1 MADDDTLCKI
11 CQIHFSNAETLAKHC
26 AVIHSKE
33 KNSEEFGSKRLARQ
47 PSAQLNEA
55 PEPSAAVGQKGSEN
69 VELSPL
75 LAVLSDAQKDAIL
88 LRAVQ
93 RDPEFFYDR
102 ILEQASTPLTDQAAD
117 ARLDSMDPEAVAAAV
132 RWFGSID
139 LPGNAL
145 SLLVAASQ
153 RCLSALEELAESQAE
168 ESKPPAQSVVDGGD
182 DDDGDGDD
190 ATPTGSD
197 KLHAAVEALPAAG
210 TIGALWVYLLRKPSV
225 RSLLGTDER
234 APLRLLMEGLRAA
247 AATVRG
253 FAAAVLVGPNG
264 EKIELL
270 DDALESIDDPGSGI
284 QTGKRQKKV

>member
-93 RDPEFFYDR
+93 RDPEFFYD
-102 ILEQASTPLTDQAAD
+102 PLPQTDH
-117 ARLDSMDPEAVAAAV
+117 L
-132 RWFGSID
+132 
-139 LPGNAL
+139 
-145 SLLVAASQ
+145 
-153 RCLSALEELAESQAE
+153 
-168 ESKPPAQSVVDGGD
+168 
-182 DDDGDGDD
+182 
-190 ATPTGSD
+190 
-197 KLHAAVEALPAAG
+197 
-210 TIGALWVYLLRKPSV
+210 
-225 RSLLGTDER
+225 
-234 APLRLLMEGLRAA
+234 
-247 AATVRG
+247 
-253 FAAAVLVGPNG
+253 
-264 EKIELL
+264 
-270 DDALESIDDPGSGI
+270 
-284 QTGKRQKKV
+284 QTRQLI